1 MKRKLRY
8 HSLAQRDFVNAAVWS
23 QAQWGTQM
31 TRRYLDEIETQIGR
45 IVENP
50 MLGSDAELPRPGL
63 RKILAGRHT
72 IFYMADEHEV
82 QIVRIMGQQQDHI
95 GAAGLRHR

>member
-8 HSLAQRDFVNAAVWS
+8 HSLARRDFVGAAEWS
-23 QAQWGTQM
+23 MAQWGARQ
-31 TRRYLDEIETQIGR
+31 TRRYLDLIEAQIQR

-63 RKILAGRHT
+63 RKITAGRHT
-72 IFYMADEHEV
+72 IFYMADDREV
-82 QIVRIMGQQQDHI
+82 QIVRIMGQQQDHL
-95 GAAGLRHR
+95 GALGLR

>member
-8 HSLAQRDFVNAAVWS
+8 HSLAQRDFIGAAEWS
-23 QAQWGTQM
+23 MAQWGTGQ
-31 TRRYLDEIETQIGR
+31 TRRYLDFIEEQIQR

-63 RKILAGRHT
+63 RKITAGRHT
-72 IFYMADEHEV
+72 IFYTANDREV
-82 QIVRIMGQQQDHI
+82 QIVRIIGQSQNQI
-95 GAAGLRHR
+95 GAPGLR